1 MMYVDCDSTL
11 ILYDGT
17 HDPVTG
23 AESWHPNDHLVWCLN
38 WYLEMYP
45 QSVTIWSG
53 GGSDYAAQRA
63 RDAGLVQSDPSRYYV
78 RAKDPE
84 LVMPWDVVID
94 DELEFKTLAEHQFT
108 PEEAILW
115 FLTVGLTPSW

>member
-1 MMYVDCDSTL
+1 MYVDCDSTL
-11 ILYDGT
+11 ILY
-17 HDPVTG
+17 TG
-23 AESWHPNDHLVWCLN
+23 ERDRETGIEDWHPNDHLAWCLN

-45 QSVTIWSG
+45 LSVTVWSG
-53 GGSDYAAQRA
+53 GGGDYAAMMA
-63 RDAGLVQSDPSRYYV
+63 RMAGLHQPPQYLV
-78 RAKDPE
+78 RAKDPA
-84 LVMPWDVVID
+84 LVAPWDVVID